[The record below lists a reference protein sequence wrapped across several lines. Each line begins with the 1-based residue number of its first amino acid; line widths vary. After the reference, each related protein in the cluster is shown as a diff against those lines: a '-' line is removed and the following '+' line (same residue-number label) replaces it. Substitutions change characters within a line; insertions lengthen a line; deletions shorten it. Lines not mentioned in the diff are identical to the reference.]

1 MAGAWGLEQDE
12 GSWDQNEGSW
22 EENGGSWEQVH
33 LCGLKIHPQCLQCVL
48 GIPAGLSLPTLYLR
62 HLSGISHQ
70 SAEAPGREGLGQ
82 ALLPPDWS
90 DRSQG
95 ASGVPR
101 APWEP
106 QSGHMHGREQSHH
119 PRAGDVRAED
129 VAEGA

>member
-1 MAGAWGLEQDE
+1 MAGAWGLEQDK
-12 GSWDQNEGSW
+12 
-22 EENGGSWEQVH
+22 GSWEQVH
-33 LCGLKIHPQCLQCVL
+33 LRGLKIYPQCLWCVL
-48 GIPAGLSLPTLYLR
+48 GIPARLSLPTLYLR

-82 ALLPPDWS
+82 ALILPDWS

-106 QSGHMHGREQSHH
+106 RSGHMHGREQSHH
-119 PRAGDVRAED
+119 PRAEEARAED
-129 VAEGA
+129 VTEGA